1 MTGKDKRRVE
11 ETSGVGTSNP
21 HNMQVIEDKTQA
33 RIVWP
38 TTPSADFIYKS
49 TSNRIRV
56 LASAIRG
63 A

>member
-1 MTGKDKRRVE
+1 MKRKDKRRVE
-11 ETSGVGTSNP
+11 ETSEVGHGNP
-21 HNMQVIEDKTQA
+21 LNTKVFEDKSQA
-33 RIVWP
+33 RVVWP

-63 A
+63 D